1 MFNYVRIPDAVGM
14 LYQEA
19 CVKFYDLTRDGKAA
33 EAKPFGDAA
42 DAIKAAWPELVAK
55 SLDKEHIPQPE

>member
-1 MFNYVRIPDAVGM
+1 VFNYVRIPDAIGM

-19 CVKFYDLTRDGKAA
+19 CVKFYDLMRDGKEG

-55 SLDKEHIPQPE
+55 SLDKEHLPEQQ